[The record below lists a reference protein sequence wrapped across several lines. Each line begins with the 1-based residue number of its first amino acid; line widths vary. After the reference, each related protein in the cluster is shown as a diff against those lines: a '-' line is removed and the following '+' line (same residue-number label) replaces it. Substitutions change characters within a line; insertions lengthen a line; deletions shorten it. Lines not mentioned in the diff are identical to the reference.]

1 VVLDFSLTVRCR
13 RFAAQSGDHG
23 DSTKQLLEETMPI
36 EYTLLRL
43 EALAQPVA
51 IDHVLR
57 LIKKRVLLV
66 MVQLISLVTLG
77 RS

>member
-1 VVLDFSLTVRCR
+1 
-13 RFAAQSGDHG
+13 
-23 DSTKQLLEETMPI
+23 MPI
-36 EYTLLRL
+36 EYTILRL